1 MVNDNR
7 SVFISLPLIQFFPLP
22 PVLARAC
29 SAFPIHWSRMKGL
42 AVEPWATVTQS
53 PRWHIIL
60 VEASNEVPASEPAA
74 DAADR
79 ATKVPTA
86 HPWIPL

>member
-1 MVNDNR
+1 MR
-7 SVFISLPLIQFFPLP
+7 E
-22 PVLARAC
+22 
-29 SAFPIHWSRMKGL
+29 GL

-74 DAADR
+74 DALQIEQLKFQQRIHGSPLNTRPKIRGTSVAKQADKSGQ
-79 ATKVPTA
+79 AIVD
-86 HPWIPL
+86 INN